1 MALSYNREPLTSCA
15 CPYSCYL
22 QWFLLEQ
29 QRFQALCAILRAS
42 LISNISNT
50 RSKSAFLFGGL
61 RIQLAASYTCEAE
74 QASAKQD

>member
-15 CPYSCYL
+15 CPYFCYL

-42 LISNISNT
+42 LISNS

>member
-1 MALSYNREPLTSCA
+1 MVSISAQYNREPPTRTLA
-15 CPYSCYL
+15 YFCYL

-29 QRFQALCAILRAS
+29 QRFQALCAILRARS
-42 LISNISNT
+42 YLTPT
-50 RSKSAFLFGGL
+50 RNRRSSFGGL